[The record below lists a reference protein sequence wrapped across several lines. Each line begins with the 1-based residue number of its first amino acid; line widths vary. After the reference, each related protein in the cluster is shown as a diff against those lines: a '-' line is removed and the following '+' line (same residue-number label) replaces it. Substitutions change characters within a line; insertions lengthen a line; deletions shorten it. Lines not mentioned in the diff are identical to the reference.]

1 MKNIAYYNG
10 KIGPIEEMTVPMND
24 RACYFADGV
33 YDAMMTRNHIPLSL
47 DDHLA
52 RLYRSAKMIDIE
64 VPMPF
69 ETLRALM
76 MELCAKVD
84 SPDAMAY
91 VQVTRGVG
99 MRSHPYSGAGEGGP
113 SLWIFVKPDQL
124 DDMEREYSCITL
136 PDTRFLHCNI
146 KTLNLLPAV
155 LYTQKAVDAGC
166 DEAILHRDGRV
177 TECAHSNV
185 HILKDGV
192 FRTAPCDNL
201 ILPGITRAHRL
212 AQCREMGIPVVEE
225 AFTLEEMMDADEIIF
240 TSASALCC
248 RVTRIDGKPVG
259 GKDFALFDRIRQAA
273 KREIVEEAGE

>member
-33 YDAMMTRNHIPLSL
+33 YDAMMT
-47 DDHLA
+47 
-52 RLYRSAKMIDIE
+52 LYRSAKMIDIE

-113 SLWIFVKPDQL
+113 SLWIFVKPDEL
-124 DDMEREYSCITL
+124 DDMDREYSCITL

-146 KTLNLLPAV
+146 KTLNLLTAV
-155 LYTQKAVDAGC
+155 LYTQKAVEAGC

-177 TECAHSNV
+177 A
-185 HILKDGV
+185 
-192 FRTAPCDNL
+192 
-201 ILPGITRAHRL
+201 AHR
-212 AQCREMGIPVVEE
+212 
-225 AFTLEEMMDADEIIF
+225 
-240 TSASALCC
+240 
-248 RVTRIDGKPVG
+248 
-259 GKDFALFDRIRQAA
+259 
-273 KREIVEEAGE
+273 AGQD